1 MEIGDWISW
10 VCPSWVD
17 NQERVEIMLR
27 KDPWGTF
34 FLPCCRTQPTRNS
47 KIPASPKSLQLISV
61 TLLLSFRCEGHQKW
75 LEAHYNCNHDF
86 DNNGYKAVLRSNVPP
101 SWTFFYVLLWF
112 ENGYDKLEICTTSL
126 LNNLVWLLSIIMGYM
141 VALVVALCLFNTS
154 VQFIDNITGFWL
166 QVNME
171 TNYSWMTRQGFSY
184 TS

>member
-86 DNNGYKAVLRSNVPP
+86 DNNGYKAVLRSNESATKLNLLLCVIMI
-101 SWTFFYVLLWF
+101 WKWIWQIRDLYNFFAKQLGVTFVYYYGLYGCLSSCTLLIQ
-112 ENGYDKLEICTTSL
+112 YICT
-126 LNNLVWLLSIIMGYM
+126 VYW
-141 VALVVALCLFNTS
+141 
-154 VQFIDNITGFWL
+154 
-166 QVNME
+166 
-171 TNYSWMTRQGFSY
+171 
-184 TS
+184 